1 MNKRIMKVFIR
12 SAFSVTVLA
21 FLAVGAD
28 AQQVRA
34 SQKAAVSQ
42 RVANTDI
49 AIEYSRPSAKGR
61 VLFGEKGIVKYSEVW
76 MPGANEASNI
86 KFSRD
91 VLLNGQP
98 LKAGRYSFWVIPE
111 EKKWTVILS
120 TDWDQWHTSYPGR
133 DEDALRF
140 DIDTKVG
147 SHKEMLT
154 FYFPQVTANSAVI
167 NLHWGTV
174 IIPFEIRLAET
185 D

>member
-1 MNKRIMKVFIR
+1 MRRVVYR
-12 SAFSVTVLA
+12 AAYFSLVIT
-21 FLAVGAD
+21 FFAVGIN

-49 AIEYSRPSAKGR
+49 SIEYSRPSAKGR
-61 VLFGEKGIVKYSEVW
+61 VLFGEKGIIKYSEIW

-91 VLLNGQP
+91 VLLNGRP
-98 LKAGRYSFWVIPE
+98 IKAGRYSFWVIPE

-120 TDWDQWHTSYPGR
+120 SDWDQWHTSYPGR
-133 DEDALRF
+133 DEDAMRF
-140 DIDTKVG
+140 DVNTKEG
-147 SHKEMLT
+147 AHMELLT
-154 FYFPQVTANSAVI
+154 FYFPAVTANSAVI

-174 IIPFEIRLAET
+174 IIPFEIKLAET
-185 D
+185 G